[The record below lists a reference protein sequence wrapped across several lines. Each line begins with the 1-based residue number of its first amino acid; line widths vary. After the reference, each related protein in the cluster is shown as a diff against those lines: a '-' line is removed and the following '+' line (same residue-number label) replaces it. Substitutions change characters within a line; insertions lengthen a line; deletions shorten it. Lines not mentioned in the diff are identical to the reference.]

1 MVSIQYPDTG
11 PGRGGPGVSAR
22 LVVCPECEL
31 PAEITE
37 RFWLDSTD
45 GPILHI
51 CVTCVDGHYFRMPA
65 DRLPADGQPGLESP
79 QAGQPGSAQPG
90 SEYCSAPASPV
101 GFARLPGRLGI
112 VASVVPDGVRDEEAA
127 ISAAPSGSLS
137 QWPEHARS
145 RAH

>member
-22 LVVCPECEL
+22 LVACPECEL

-45 GPILHI
+45 GPVLHV

-65 DRLPADGQPGLESP
+65 DRLLADVQPAMEPTG
-79 QAGQPGSAQPG
+79 AGQPGRGPAGTFPPG
-90 SEYCSAPASPV
+90 TFPPDAVPADTGDHWAPASRV
-101 GFARLPGRLGI
+101 GLARLPGRLGT
-112 VASVVPDGVRDEEAA
+112 VATVMSDAVWADEATA
-127 ISAAPSGSLS
+127 SL
-137 QWPEHARS
+137 A
-145 RAH
+145 